1 VTNLAAALALA
12 VAGPGR
18 YSLDGLTGLRLHR
31 ILTGIVVAG
40 AVGGAAVNVAML
52 LRAAPP
58 PAPAATAAPPPEAGT
73 EQADAH

>member
-1 VTNLAAALALA
+1 M
-12 VAGPGR
+12 
-18 YSLDGLTGLRLHR
+18 SLRARRNTVLRKLDNRFSALHR

-40 AVGGAAVNVAML
+40 AISGAAVNVAML

-58 PAPAATAAPPPEAGT
+58 PAPATTAAPPPEAGT